1 MSLFDCDLY
10 LIPSPMQ
17 RHDFR
22 NRFIGVKSLK
32 IVILGA
38 GFAGIYT
45 AINLRKFKKNL
56 EISLVDYNNY
66 HLYKPML
73 HEVATSS
80 VEPKHIIQPIHKIL
94 KGNDFKFIRGM
105 VQDIDFKKKIVKICQ
120 KCDDCEVLEQCS
132 LERFNLSMGD
142 IMPQKRE
149 LEYDYLVIS
158 IGGSQ
163 NFYGI
168 KGAKEFSLPL
178 NNLKDSTEINRR
190 ILDAFQIANCVA
202 DKKTRKRMLT
212 FAVIGAGPT
221 GIEFVSDLH
230 EWIYGV
236 LLEEFTNIGPD
247 DVKIYLIEA
256 GRDLLHLSNKETR
269 EAAKERIS
277 EKEIEVLKES
287 PVVRVE
293 KDKLILKDS
302 KISTFT
308 TIWTAGVKGNNLI
321 SRLDIKKDPLDRI
334 IVDEYLEVDGAEGV
348 FALGDCSLQKLP
360 EFERPLP
367 QTGQV
372 AVQQAKFLVSH
383 LSRKIDNKKE
393 VPFYFRDLGSALS
406 IGKYSAIGNI
416 FGVLQLSGLIGWI
429 FWKFLYFRHLMGIK
443 RSLRGTLDWFYDI
456 SYDREASRHKFAK

>member
-1 MSLFDCDLY
+1 M
-10 LIPSPMQ
+10 
-17 RHDFR
+17 
-22 NRFIGVKSLK
+22 GVKSLK
-32 IVILGA
+32 IVILGS

-45 AINLRKFKKNL
+45 AINLKKNL

-73 HEVATSS
+73 HEVATGS
-80 VEPKHIIQPIHKIL
+80 VEPKHIVQPIYKIME
-94 KGNDFKFIRGM
+94 GNGFKFIRGI

-120 KCDDCEVLEQCS
+120 KCSDCEVLEQCS

-142 IMPQKRE
+142 ITSQKRE

-168 KGAKEFSLPL
+168 EGAKEFSLPL
-178 NNLKDSTEINRR
+178 NNLKDSAEINRR

-202 DKKTRKRMLT
+202 DKETRKRILT

-230 EWIYGV
+230 DWVYDV
-236 LLEEFTNIGPD
+236 LLEEFTNIDPD
-247 DVKIYLIEA
+247 DVKIYLVEA
-256 GRDLLHLSNKETR
+256 GRDILHLSNKEIR

-293 KDKLILKDS
+293 KDRLTLKDS

-321 SRLDIKKDPLDRI
+321 SGLDIEKDPLDRI
-334 IVDEYLEVDGAEGV
+334 IVDEYLEVDGVEGV
-348 FALGDCSLQKLP
+348 FALGDCSLQRLSG
-360 EFERPLP
+360 FEQTLP

-372 AVQQAKFLVSH
+372 AVQQAKFLVAH
-383 LSRKIDNKKE
+383 LSREIDNKKK
-393 VPFYFRDLGSALS
+393 VPFHFRDLGSALS
-406 IGKYSAIGNI
+406 IGKYSALGSV
-416 FGVLQLSGLIGWI
+416 FGVFQLSGLIGWI

-443 RSLRGTLDWFYDI
+443 RSFRGTLDWFHDI
-456 SYDREASRHKFAK
+456 SYDREASRHKFSK

>member
-1 MSLFDCDLY
+1 M
-10 LIPSPMQ
+10 
-17 RHDFR
+17 
-22 NRFIGVKSLK
+22 GVKSLK
-32 IVILGA
+32 IVILGS

-73 HEVATSS
+73 HEVATGS
-80 VEPKHIIQPIHKIL
+80 VEPKHIVQPIYKIME
-94 KGNDFKFIRGM
+94 GNGFKFIRGI

-120 KCDDCEVLEQCS
+120 KCSDCEVLEQCS

-142 IMPQKRE
+142 ITSQKRE

-168 KGAKEFSLPL
+168 EGAKEFSLPL

-202 DKKTRKRMLT
+202 DKETRKRILT

-230 EWIYGV
+230 DWVYDV
-236 LLEEFTNIGPD
+236 LLEEFTNIDPD
-247 DVKIYLIEA
+247 DVKIYLVEA
-256 GRDLLHLSNKETR
+256 GRDILHLSNKEIR
-269 EAAKERIS
+269 EAAKDMIS

-293 KDKLILKDS
+293 KDRLTLKDS
-302 KISTFT
+302 KIRTFT

-321 SRLDIKKDPLDRI
+321 SRLDIEKDLLDRI
-334 IVDEYLEVDGAEGV
+334 IVDEYLEVDGVEGV
-348 FALGDCSLQKLP
+348 FALGDCSLQRLP
-360 EFERPLP
+360 GFEQPLP

-372 AVQQAKFLVSH
+372 AVQQAKFLVAH
-383 LSRKIDNKKE
+383 LSREIDNKKK
-393 VPFYFRDLGSALS
+393 VPFHFRDLGSALS
-406 IGKYSAIGNI
+406 IGKYSALGSV
-416 FGVLQLSGLIGWI
+416 FGVFQLSGLIGWI

-443 RSLRGTLDWFYDI
+443 RSFRGTLDWFYDI
-456 SYDREASRHKFAK
+456 SYDREASRHKFSK